1 MPKSD
6 KLKLLIIGPGAASNF
21 ISSRIMNANEMR
33 IDSDTNEYHNMR
45 DYSEMTDSALL
56 DYINKN
62 TVKKPHTMRS
72 LERVAKLLDS
82 CDWETG
88 ENSPTVI
95 GNEYTIAID
104 KIKESWETCE
114 HNRRAVF
121 WLETLYKGMHRFK
134 NITKH
139 IDISDN
145 SDWWKEAERFIFDWQ
160 LAGWS
165 MHYKEDSKLH
175 SIEHYLSKNKTVVD
189 KIAEI
194 VNIGVL
200 HVDGTT
206 TSFVTDILNMKHMP
220 DNIKN
225 NLEPIYVP
233 LSPNTYE
240 MGWADLILDYKKLFL
255 YNDPKEL
262 YNLFDFFD
270 KGKYFK
276 DNEKKE
282 INAFRDYHIRNVNY
296 YVDNWE
302 QNSEEAK

>member
-1 MPKSD
+1 
-6 KLKLLIIGPGAASNF
+6 
-21 ISSRIMNANEMR
+21 
-33 IDSDTNEYHNMR
+33 
-45 DYSEMTDSALL
+45 
-56 DYINKN
+56 
-62 TVKKPHTMRS
+62 
-72 LERVAKLLDS
+72 
-82 CDWETG
+82 
-88 ENSPTVI
+88 
-95 GNEYTIAID
+95 
-104 KIKESWETCE
+104 
-114 HNRRAVF
+114 
-121 WLETLYKGMHRFK
+121 MHRFK

-139 IDISDN
+139 IDILDN

-255 YNDPKEL
+255 HNDPKEL